1 MPAAGDT
8 RHTETLARFHAAVN
22 SGDFDVIAKAIDEF
36 VAPDVDFVAP
46 VPMGASG
53 PEALKRVW
61 GALITAFPDIH
72 VALEETV
79 TEGDKVA
86 ARNTVTGTHLGT
98 YQGLAPTGKSV
109 RYGEMF
115 ILRFEE
121 GRIAELR
128 GVVDVL
134 TMLRQLGVG
143 PA

>member
-1 MPAAGDT
+1 MPAAGNT

-22 SGDFDVIAKAIDEF
+22 SGDIDVIAKAIDEF

-46 VPMGASG
+46 VPMGATG

-61 GALITAFPDIH
+61 EALLKAFPDIH
-72 VALEETV
+72 VTLEDTV
-79 TEGDKVA
+79 AEGDRVA
-86 ARNTVTGTHLGT
+86 ARNTVTGTHLGP
-98 YQGLAPTGKSV
+98 YQGLPPTGRSV

-115 ILRFEE
+115 MFRFED

-134 TMLRQLGVG
+134 TLLRQLGAG